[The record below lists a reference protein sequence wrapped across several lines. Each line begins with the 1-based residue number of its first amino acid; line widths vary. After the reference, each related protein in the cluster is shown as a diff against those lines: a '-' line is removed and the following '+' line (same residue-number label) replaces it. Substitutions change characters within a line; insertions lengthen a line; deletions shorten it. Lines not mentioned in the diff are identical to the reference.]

1 MTVALTLTDFGL
13 RGERESE
20 EGERYRKEGE
30 IKGKSRQR
38 EQSQ

>member
-1 MTVALTLTDFGL
+1 MTVALTLTVFGL
-13 RGERESE
+13 RGERVKR
-20 EGERYRKEGE
+20 ERDRKEGE